1 MELTSLAFCN
11 LKFLLELE
19 KDDVVL
25 SNRRN
30 LYKQDEFVQI
40 ENVQELEHTFYFTF
54 NHLLNTNHE
63 YDINVKE
70 LLDDIDIAIEN
81 IYENTTLNKLL
92 EEDNEF
98 STIIEDIDYKYTEFR
113 DNYLSRKYCTRYLDK
128 FERFSQMIGDFMR
141 VSNLALLRYHG
152 LNEFID
158 GSDSDSD
165 SDSDEDKQV
174 KEKVNPETGEKNPN
188 LIYSDDELSDS
199 NDDNNDNEKK
209 K

>member
-19 KDDVVL
+19 KDDNVL

-30 LYKQDEFVQI
+30 LYKQDEFVQV

-54 NHLLNTNHE
+54 NHLLNTNHK
-63 YDINVKE
+63 YDINIKE

-81 IYENTTLNKLL
+81 IYENTSLNKLL
-92 EEDNEF
+92 EDDEEF
-98 STIIEDIDYKYTEFR
+98 DELLKDIDNKFHDFK
-113 DNYLSRKYCTRYLDK
+113 DNYLNSSICLNLLDRFVKYS
-128 FERFSQMIGDFMR
+128 EMIGEFMR
-141 VSNLALLRYHG
+141 VSNLVFSEYNSL
-152 LNEFID
+152 EDTFI
-158 GSDSDSD
+158 
-165 SDSDEDKQV
+165 
-174 KEKVNPETGEKNPN
+174 KEKVNPETGETNPN
-188 LIYSDDELSDS
+188 LIYSDDESTD

>member
-11 LKFLLELE
+11 LKFLLDLE
-19 KDDVVL
+19 KDDIVL

-54 NHLLNTNHE
+54 NHLLNTKHI
-63 YDINVKE
+63 YDIDIKE

-81 IYENTTLNKLL
+81 IYENTSLNKLL

-98 STIIEDIDYKYTEFR
+98 TTIIEDIDYKYTEFK
-113 DNYLSRKYCTRYLDK
+113 DNYLSRSICSHLLDRFVKYS
-128 FERFSQMIGDFMR
+128 EMMGEFMR
-141 VSNLALLRYHG
+141 VSNLVFSKYNSL
-152 LNEFID
+152 EDTFI
-158 GSDSDSD
+158 
-165 SDSDEDKQV
+165 

-188 LIYSDDELSDS
+188 LIYSDDELTDID
-199 NDDNNDNEKK
+199 DDNDGKK
-209 K
+209 NN